1 MSTSISR
8 LQVIGR
14 ELAVVWDDG
23 HETYIPLEDLRKAC
37 PCAACNGEPDVLGRG
52 ERPEV
57 KHTPASF
64 DLASYEFVGG
74 YGFQPRWADG
84 HNTGIYSVS
93 YLRNLDPSGPDAGR

>member
-1 MSTSISR
+1 MITRISQ
-8 LQVIGR
+8 LQIIGR

-23 HETYIPLEDLRKAC
+23 HETYIALEDLRKAC
-37 PCAACNGEPDVLGRG
+37 PCAVCSGEPDVLGRG
-52 ERPEV
+52 GRPEV

-64 DLASYEFVGG
+64 DLSSYEFVGG

-93 YLRNLDPSGPDAGR
+93 YLRRLDPTAPDTGR